1 MGMNPH
7 DMTLFKFICKLYQF
21 RHKTL
26 PIMKND
32 RAKSNF
38 ENLFQQEWNRYHREN
53 ELLRLG

>member
-1 MGMNPH
+1 MNPH
-7 DMTLFKFICKLYQF
+7 DMTLFKFICILYQF
-21 RHKTL
+21 HHKAL

-38 ENLFQQEWNRYHREN
+38 ENLFQQERNRYHREN